1 MRYMGSKARHAKNII
16 PFLMEGHDQNK
27 PYVEPF
33 VGGGNIFSKV
43 PAKIKWGN
51 DTAEYAVALLEAVS
65 KGWEPPSTVSETEYY
80 QIKEDPYGYEPS
92 LVGFVAYCC
101 SYSGKFWGGFWRSK
115 DDKGGFRN
123 PAMEQSKNL
132 EKQKSGLVGAK
143 FTSVSYLDMGIEEGS
158 TVYCDPPYANTT
170 GYKEGFDHKVFW
182 DWCDSL
188 VEKNCRVFVS
198 EYVAPD
204 HWQCVWQKEVNNTLV
219 KDTGSKKGTER
230 LFTRTAL

>member
-1 MRYMGSKARHAKNII
+1 MRYMGSKARHAKDII

-65 KGWEPPSTVSETEYY
+65 KGYTPPEILSKQTYY
-80 QIKEDPYGYEPS
+80 KIKESPASYPKE
-92 LVGFVAYCC
+92 LVGFSAYCC
-101 SYSGKFWGGFWRSK
+101 SYGGKFWGGYA
-115 DDKGGFRN
+115 RN
-123 PAMEQSKNL
+123 KASEGDWSTCPGQQVRNL

-143 FTSVSYLDMGIEEGS
+143 FTSMNYLDMDIEEGS

-170 GYKEGFDHKVFW
+170 GYKGGFDHKVFW

-198 EYVAPD
+198 EYVAPN
-204 HWQCVWQKEVNNTLV
+204 HWGCVWQKEVNNTLV